1 MFYNN
6 PIYNFLLERKSST
19 EISFIP
25 ESLWVGDPDNGKKI
39 VDGFMN
45 FNGESIVFDKQT
57 WKKNKGSRSW
67 NEELFCFDWIKDVKG
82 PKAKIE
88 KAINTSADILNRIPD
103 LPNFMDR
110 ANYALQL
117 IAEGK
122 LNIGFKNNKSLE
134 IEEMKLKGFRNNIL
148 ISFLAIVIVSLLV
161 F

>member
-57 WKKNKGSRSW
+57 WKKTKVVEVGMKN
-67 NEELFCFDWIKDVKG
+67 F
-82 PKAKIE
+82 
-88 KAINTSADILNRIPD
+88 SA
-103 LPNFMDR
+103 
-110 ANYALQL
+110 L
-117 IAEGK
+117 IG
-122 LNIGFKNNKSLE
+122 
-134 IEEMKLKGFRNNIL
+134 LKM
-148 ISFLAIVIVSLLV
+148 SKH
-161 F
+161 

>member
-67 NEELFCFDWIKDVKG
+67 NEELSELLTVVL
-82 PKAKIE
+82 KA
-88 KAINTSADILNRIPD
+88 TP
-103 LPNFMDR
+103 
-110 ANYALQL
+110 Y
-117 IAEGK
+117 
-122 LNIGFKNNKSLE
+122 
-134 IEEMKLKGFRNNIL
+134 
-148 ISFLAIVIVSLLV
+148 FLVVASGDKPPASPA
-161 F
+161 